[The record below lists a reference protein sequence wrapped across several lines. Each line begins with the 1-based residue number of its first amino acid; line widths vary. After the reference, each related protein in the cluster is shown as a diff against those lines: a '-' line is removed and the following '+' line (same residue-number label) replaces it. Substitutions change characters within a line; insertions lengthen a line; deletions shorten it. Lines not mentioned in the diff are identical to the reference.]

1 MKRLEEENNA
11 LKTHLA
17 GLEAKKS
24 KKRQAGPEKEIRQ
37 VPNPN
42 DPERNPN
49 GDKGNRGKN
58 IDNNGNNDANYDD
71 AGREDEEG
79 YDDSQTY
86 DSRDQGDQQSALKSQ
101 AKIPHSH
108 VHGG

>member
-11 LKTHLA
+11 LKMHLA

-24 KKRQAGPEKEIRQ
+24 KKRQSGPEKKIRQ

-42 DPERNPN
+42 DHERNPN
-49 GDKGNRGKN
+49 GDKGNKGKN
-58 IDNNGNNDANYDD
+58 IDNNANNDLHNDET
-71 AGREDEEG
+71 GREVEEG

-86 DSRDQGDQQSALKSQ
+86 DSREQGEQ
-101 AKIPHSH
+101 
-108 VHGG
+108 